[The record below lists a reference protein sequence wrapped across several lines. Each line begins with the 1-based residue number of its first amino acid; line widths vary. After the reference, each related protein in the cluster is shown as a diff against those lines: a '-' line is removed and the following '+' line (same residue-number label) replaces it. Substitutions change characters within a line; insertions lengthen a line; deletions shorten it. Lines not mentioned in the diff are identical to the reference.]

1 MKTSLNTRL
10 PCPHYA
16 RHFGKKR
23 PSCGIEMSIAARLN
37 LSLSEET
44 ITECALYN
52 IALAHQSGEIVI
64 RLATKPAEAR
74 HGADWE
80 WWLVRG
86 SKGFGFRV
94 QAKRLFPD
102 GRYRALRKSGANGH
116 EQLDKLVHVSKS
128 TGLQALYCFFN
139 FSCSHGQFN
148 GPNLCRHRYRAPSF
162 WGCSLAFPDQ
172 VKHKQSTKIAELE
185 RVMHPWHL
193 LVCDSKTDLL
203 ASAANFVRDRGGQ
216 DDVSGPRDLPAADR
230 AGGAK
235 SRARSWLIF
244 GR

>member
-1 MKTSLNTRL
+1 MPTLCQTFRKEAAIVWNR
-10 PCPHYA
+10 
-16 RHFGKKR
+16 
-23 PSCGIEMSIAARLN
+23 MSIAARLN

-102 GRYRALRKSGANGH
+102 GRYRALRKAGANG
-116 EQLDKLVHVSKS
+116 
-128 TGLQALYCFFN
+128 
-139 FSCSHGQFN
+139 
-148 GPNLCRHRYRAPSF
+148 
-162 WGCSLAFPDQ
+162 
-172 VKHKQSTKIAELE
+172 
-185 RVMHPWHL
+185 
-193 LVCDSKTDLL
+193 
-203 ASAANFVRDRGGQ
+203 
-216 DDVSGPRDLPAADR
+216 
-230 AGGAK
+230 
-235 SRARSWLIF
+235 
-244 GR
+244 